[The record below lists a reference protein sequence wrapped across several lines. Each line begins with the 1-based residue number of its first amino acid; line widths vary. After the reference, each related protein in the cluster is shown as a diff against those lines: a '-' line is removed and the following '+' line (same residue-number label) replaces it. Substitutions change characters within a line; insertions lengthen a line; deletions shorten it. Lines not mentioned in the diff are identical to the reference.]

1 MKNGKAK
8 IGYGYILVPMDFP
21 DYDTSPEYEA
31 WEEELLDSGYF
42 HYIGPDKEMF
52 FGIIMEETDSFIE
65 IDEDVFEWGQK
76 QWFDCRTTFERL
88 FPDSDSFHSTYLIE
102 EYE

>member
-1 MKNGKAK
+1 MKDGRAK

-21 DYDTSPEYEA
+21 DYDTIPNYEE
-31 WEEELLDSGYF
+31 WEDEVMDSGYF
-42 HYIGPDKEMF
+42 HYVGPDKEMF
-52 FGIIMEETDSFIE
+52 FGIIMEETDSFVE
-65 IDEDVFEWGQK
+65 IDEDVFGLGQR

-88 FPDSDSFHSTYLIE
+88 FPNSDSFHAMYLIE